1 MGSLNFKLNYGMI
14 LEAENRVFGEKENL
28 YNKVPMKNRNK
39 RTSADK
45 SPLQASTEKQQSSP
59 RDALHS

>member
-28 YNKVPMKNRNK
+28 YNKVPMENRNK
-39 RTSADK
+39 IIN
-45 SPLQASTEKQQSSP
+45 E
-59 RDALHS
+59 